1 MKLSNSIKKR
11 FVKDYS
17 LPINIF
23 SEPFFMNSINTLD
36 ISFES
41 IKKFNYFTDL
51 LKKYENEEEFFQ
63 ENNKLIKNVRKIL
76 KENNLSYEKLNQNK
90 LEEKTKFIQTMKSK
104 FEFKKNLYN
113 ENNVNK
119 NFISIDLKQANFHCL
134 KFMGVIPEKYNTYED
149 LIKSENN
156 ENYFV
161 KSKYIRQ
168 VIFGDILPKKNK
180 IISEFVVANI
190 LNKVK
195 KIIEPFKN
203 DIILIFNT
211 DELIIEI
218 PENLST
224 LEEKSFISEFL
235 LLFPIKVKETNIVIN
250 KFNFPLHFDLFSLKG
265 IRDKKDKI
273 HFIKEYKDGKK
284 EIKGTHSLFYL
295 QIFKYINN
303 LKIEEEDL
311 KFYYEGM
318 LAKFDESI
326 I

>member
-17 LPINIF
+17 LPINVF

-41 IKKFNYFTDL
+41 IKKFNYFTNL

-76 KENNLSYEKLNQNK
+76 KENNLSYEKLSQNR
-90 LEEKTKFIQTMKSK
+90 LEKEKEFIETMKNK
-104 FEFKKNLYN
+104 FEFKKNLYS

-119 NFISIDLKQANFHCL
+119 NFISIDLKQANFHCM

-149 LIKSENN
+149 LIQSENK

-190 LNKVK
+190 LNKLNE
-195 KIIEPFKN
+195 IIEPFKN
-203 DIILIFNT
+203 NIIFIFNT

-224 LEEKSFISEFL
+224 LEEKNFISKFL
-235 LLFPIKVKETNIVIN
+235 LLFNKRNILIN
-250 KFNFPLHFDLFSLKG
+250 EFEFPLHFDLFSLKG

-318 LAKFDESI
+318 IAKFDESI